1 MKHLILALVA
11 TCFAAAVRADA
22 EEDELAALAAPA
34 TNTAAP
40 KIFMTLPVLKE
51 ANGDVTVR
59 VPGGKWERA
68 DEGHHYPFGT
78 HFRTGAKATAVIDFG
93 ATSFVTLSPK
103 SEVATRFQPVGQ
115 DTRAIVPCGG
125 EMLVRLPANLPAGGF
140 SVAAPGFAV
149 TNMIGTSKITYQ
161 AKGDG
166 DFATIRCQTGTF
178 GIEGRH
184 FVVPSMTS
192 SHEIGIRTSSDHLVT
207 VVYGR
212 QGSYIARIDQGL
224 CFRQEFTE
232 EGEATNIVEEAR
244 LDWKLSPKTR
254 VVITRAVPAIG
265 SRMSVHTMVFDMAGE
280 LKSERSFSEGRPEV
294 NSGELVSKTQ
304 EDNATLAKRAAE
316 VTGEKPAAS
325 EDGEDGAETPAGSGE
340 EASSDDE

>member
-22 EEDELAALAAPA
+22 EEDEIAALAAPA
-34 TNTAAP
+34 TNAVAP

-51 ANGDVTVR
+51 ANGDVVVR

-140 SVAAPGFAV
+140 SIAAPGFAV
-149 TNMIGTSKITYQ
+149 TNMIGTSKVTYQ
-161 AKGDG
+161 VKGDG

-192 SHEIGIRTSSDHLVT
+192 SHEIGIRTSSDHLIT
-207 VVYGR
+207 VVAGR
-212 QGSYIARIDQGL
+212 QGSYPVIIDQGL
-224 CFRQEFTE
+224 RFRQEFTE
-232 EGEATNIVEEAR
+232 EGEATNVIETASLE
-244 LDWKLSPKTR
+244 WKLSPKTR
-254 VVITRAVPAIG
+254 IVITRAVPAVG
-265 SRMSVHTMVFDMAGE
+265 KRMSVHTMTFDMSGE
-280 LKSERSFSEGRPEV
+280 LKNECAFSEGRPEV
-294 NSGELVSKTQ
+294 NSGELVPKTE
-304 EDNATLAKRAAE
+304 EDDAALAKRAAE
-316 VTGEKPAAS
+316 VTGEKSQEAAPADGGEKETANG
-325 EDGEDGAETPAGSGE
+325 DGESAEE
-340 EASSDDE
+340 E